1 MAIHQTGG
9 FFSDVAKGA
18 ANLVTAGNAY
28 PKSGPLG
35 DDGLDW
41 NPWGIAPKT
50 QVTEC
55 LLDEFGNRV
64 TDCPAEMKVA
74 PDCCKVMGFTTVG
87 FSSDPQEQSFTVPGY
102 GGKPGV
108 TKKAQE
114 ALIKAK
120 QVEIEKLEGKA
131 HQPVMW
137 LMPYLG
143 VGVAAGLGS
152 TPTPTPPPEEETPP
166 LEVMPAVA
174 PKIPTAV
181 LVGGGALLAILLVR
195 GLMK

>member
-9 FFSDVAKGA
+9 FFSDIAKGA

-35 DDGLDW
+35 DDGLDY
-41 NPWGIAPKT
+41 NPWGLAPKT

-102 GGKPGV
+102 GGTPGG

-114 ALIKAK
+114 ALVKAK
-120 QVEIEKLEGKA
+120 QKEIEKLEGEA
-131 HQPVMW
+131 HQPTIIS
-137 LMPYLG
+137 MPFLG
-143 VGVAAGLGS
+143 VGMGLDL
-152 TPTPTPPPEEETPP
+152 TPGPGVVPVVEAPP
-166 LEVMPAVA
+166 LEVLPSAV
-174 PKIPTAV
+174 PKIPTAI